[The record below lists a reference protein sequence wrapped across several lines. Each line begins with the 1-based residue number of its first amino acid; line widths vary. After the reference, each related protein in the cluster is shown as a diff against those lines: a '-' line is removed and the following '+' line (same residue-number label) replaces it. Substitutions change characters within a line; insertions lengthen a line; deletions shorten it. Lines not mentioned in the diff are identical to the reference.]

1 MSPPPEAGQKERRR
15 VSWFRLSSL
24 VFAFWAVVFVF
35 FPRFTNEFAGIA
47 YGGRTHAEDWTQ
59 LVGLL
64 SLGFA
69 VLLNEAH
76 RAKSA
81 DVRRIAAISVLSA
94 TLPCAFLMT
103 YWQIIPDRQWSRLDI
118 MNILFLYLMSYGMF
132 LHSGLWR
139 PKSRGSAS
147 R

>member
-1 MSPPPEAGQKERRR
+1 M
-15 VSWFRLSSL
+15 SWFRLS
-24 VFAFWAVVFVF
+24 
-35 FPRFTNEFAGIA
+35 
-47 YGGRTHAEDWTQ
+47 
-59 LVGLL
+59 

-76 RAKSA
+76 RAASA

-103 YWQIIPDRQWSRLDI
+103 YWQIIPDRQWIRLDI

-132 LHSGLWR
+132 LQSGLWR
-139 PKSRGSAS
+139 PKNRASAG

>member
-1 MSPPPEAGQKERRR
+1 M
-15 VSWFRLSSL
+15 SWFRLSSL

-35 FPRFTNEFAGIA
+35 FPRFTNESAGIG
-47 YGGRTHAEDWTQ
+47 YGGSTHAVDWTQ

-76 RAKSA
+76 RATSA

-103 YWQIIPDRQWSRLDI
+103 YWQIIPDRQWIRLDI
-118 MNILFLYLMSYGMF
+118 VNILFLYVMSYGMF

-139 PKSRGSAS
+139 PTRRASAG